1 MKSSL
6 NAMQNSNNLWN
17 IEKIMFPFYAES
29 ICMIT
34 ITFNIQVVPAL

>member
-1 MKSSL
+1 MKSRL

-29 ICMIT
+29 ICIIT
-34 ITFNIQVVPAL
+34 NTFNVPVVPAL